1 MTRKKLLY
9 FIPGT
14 LCNSDLWQRLW
25 PLLSDE
31 YQLVH
36 TAIPAAGN
44 MQQVV
49 DSLVEKIRS
58 HSAGQ
63 RFALLGFSL
72 GGYLAS
78 AISCQFDD
86 QLDKLMVVA
95 NGPGVLPEIELQ
107 ARKNIVTALQGHAK
121 AVIGKQR
128 VIAMLHP
135 QLGDT
140 AAIVSL
146 VQQMDSS
153 FDKQSLLHHLT
164 ELSVRRDLTE
174 LLTCQ
179 HRPLWFV
186 YGDRDPLVN
195 SAQLQCLEQQSR
207 SIKCQQLEFCGHFA
221 PLEQPNQ
228 LAQLIT
234 QWMQLDEENT
244 HNSSS
249 GKN

>member
-1 MTRKKLLY
+1 MLGFDSVISKKLLY

-25 PLLSDE
+25 PLLSDD

-36 TAIPAAGN
+36 VVIPAAGS

-49 DSLVEKIRS
+49 DSLVAKIRN
-58 HSAGQ
+58 HSAGES
-63 RFALLGFSL
+63 FSLLGFSL

-78 AISCQFDD
+78 AISCQFDQ

-95 NGPGVLPEIELQ
+95 NSPGVLPEIELQ
-107 ARKNIVTALQGHAK
+107 ARKSIVTALQGQAK
-121 AVIGKQR
+121 AVISKQR
-128 VIAMLHP
+128 VSAMLHP
-135 QLGDT
+135 HLEDT
-140 AAIVSL
+140 ASIISL

-174 LLTCQ
+174 QLSCQ
-179 HRPLWFV
+179 NRPLWFV
-186 YGDRDPLVN
+186 YGDTDPLVN
-195 SAQLQCLEQQSR
+195 SAQLQQLQQQSA
-207 SIKCQQLEFCGHFA
+207 SIKLQQLEFCGHFA

-228 LAQLIT
+228 LAQLII
-234 QWMQLDEENT
+234 QWMQLA
-244 HNSSS
+244 
-249 GKN
+249 

>member
-63 RFALLGFSL
+63 RFSLLGFSL

-86 QLDKLMVVA
+86 QLEKLMVVA

-107 ARKNIVTALQGHAK
+107 ARKNIVTSLQGKAK
-121 AVIGKQR
+121 AVREVAVGGGVQAKKQKTMFTE
-128 VIAMLHP
+128 VFQSDH
-135 QLGDT
+135 
-140 AAIVSL
+140 SL
-146 VQQMDSS
+146 NNYSCRNMSNVKVLSWR
-153 FDKQSLLHHLT
+153 T
-164 ELSVRRDLTE
+164 E
-174 LLTCQ
+174 C
-179 HRPLWFV
+179 
-186 YGDRDPLVN
+186 
-195 SAQLQCLEQQSR
+195 
-207 SIKCQQLEFCGHFA
+207 
-221 PLEQPNQ
+221 
-228 LAQLIT
+228 
-234 QWMQLDEENT
+234 
-244 HNSSS
+244 
-249 GKN
+249 